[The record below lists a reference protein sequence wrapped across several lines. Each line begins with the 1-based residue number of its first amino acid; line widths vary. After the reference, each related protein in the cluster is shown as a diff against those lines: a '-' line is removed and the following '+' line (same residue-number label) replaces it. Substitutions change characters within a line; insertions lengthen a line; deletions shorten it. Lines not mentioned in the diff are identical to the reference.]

1 MPSWFRLLVLVLLI
15 QACAP
20 VIAHGPD
27 VHSGFSGGLSAVMGN
42 GPRYENGDDPGPF
55 YFGALAV
62 SAAYGFRSAKDSRPA
77 MRLGIQAPTH
87 SGAAADLYLQAPRK
101 WISPVA
107 AGVGL
112 LADFPDNRLMPYLQA
127 GVASS
132 SGLGFNVAV
141 GRYADKISRT
151 GYTVWENALVN
162 WLTVEAPVW
171 DWMSLHLHGGFAS
184 GHVKKQYNFDTT
196 PYVDE
201 DRWVMLGGVTLE
213 IHRERRADSGATP

>member
-1 MPSWFRLLVLVLLI
+1 MSHGPAFACIPLVNSEMPNWFRLLVLMLSI

-27 VHSGFSGGLSAVMGN
+27 VHSGFSGGVSAALGS

-107 AGVGL
+107 AGV
-112 LADFPDNRLMPYLQA
+112 
-127 GVASS
+127 
-132 SGLGFNVAV
+132 
-141 GRYADKISRT
+141 
-151 GYTVWENALVN
+151 
-162 WLTVEAPVW
+162 LTA
-171 DWMSLHLHGGFAS
+171 A
-184 GHVKKQYNFDTT
+184 
-196 PYVDE
+196 
-201 DRWVMLGGVTLE
+201 
-213 IHRERRADSGATP
+213 RA